1 MTPDR
6 EPPIHRRGD
15 VLAGRYRL
23 VAPLAEG
30 GMGSVWSAHSLALDV
45 DVAVKVVKRGVSSP
59 DACERLLREAR
70 AAASLAHASIV
81 RVLDFGTTEDGEP
94 FLVMQLLHGK
104 TLGRWLRERRRLPAA
119 TAVGLVLPIA
129 SALAE
134 VHALGIVHRDIKP
147 ENIILEE
154 GPGTSLVPK
163 LVDFGI
169 AKQSHVEASCFTG
182 SGVLIGSP
190 AYMSPEQARGDPHI
204 DARSDVWSLSVV
216 LYEMITGKRPF
227 EGPNHG
233 AILFA
238 VFADAPEPT
247 HVQGAGDEALWEILR
262 RGLAK
267 TKAERWP
274 SMIDLGHA
282 LAAWAAER
290 GVTAD
295 ATGASITHHWLSQ
308 GGLRAVHV
316 EQPTTEVPRA
326 PRPAKPA
333 DLRGQL
339 DTLSSSPLASEAQ
352 PPDLD
357 MGTRARSRS
366 PVLRLGGAV
375 LVLTSILTFLVVT
388 AGAPG
393 AGRTSA
399 GAPVPASVAIAA
411 ILPAP
416 KPSALPVVP
425 ASKPSV
431 LPVVPAATAAPTAAS
446 GAHPAGVPT
455 SKGRGSPLPGR
466 AGSRVPPRPGSGKA
480 SMPLPAGPDF

>member
-1 MTPDR
+1 MTPAR

-23 VAPLAEG
+23 TGPLAEG
-30 GMGSVWSAHSLALDV
+30 GMGSVWSARSLALDV

-104 TLGRWLRERRRLPAA
+104 TLGRWLRERGRLPAA
-119 TAVGLVLPIA
+119 TAVGLILPIA

-169 AKQSHVEASCFTG
+169 AKQSHVDVSCFTG

-238 VFADAPEPT
+238 VFADAPQPT
-247 HVQGAGDEALWEILR
+247 HVQGAGDEALWEILH

-267 TKAERWP
+267 TKAERWQ
-274 SMIDLGHA
+274 SMIELGHA
-282 LAAWAAER
+282 LAAWAVAR
-290 GVTAD
+290 GVTED

-333 DLRGQL
+333 DLPGQV

-375 LVLTSILTFLVVT
+375 LVLTAILTFLVVT

-393 AGRTSA
+393 AERTSA
-399 GAPVPASVAIAA
+399 GAQVPAHAPLVAIAA
-411 ILPAP
+411 AP
-416 KPSALPVVP
+416 PSAKPSALPVVQEP
-425 ASKPSV
+425 KPSAS
-431 LPVVPAATAAPTAAS
+431 PVVPSATAVPSAAS
-446 GAHPAGVPT
+446 GAHPAGART
-455 SKGRGSPLPGR
+455 SKARG
-466 AGSRVPPRPGSGKA
+466 PGSGKA
-480 SMPLPAGPDF
+480 SMPLPTGPDF